1 MPAVAR
7 LERFDQKDGSV
18 VWAPPHGTH
27 VRAVDLEV
35 YSRARLSPLV
45 EAFGERV
52 VVLYDGRVGSR
63 YLAALE
69 LHAWQ
74 LTEDQEIRR
83 FVAMVRRLPAAVRR
97 LWDAAQ
103 SRTFD
108 IGVQARETPPS
119 SVFTLSAA
127 TIAAVAS
134 VGGRIAVTTYAPEP
148 LELRLTHERTR
159 GRKATAIRGRRSV

>member
-1 MPAVAR
+1 
-7 LERFDQKDGSV
+7 V
-18 VWAPPHGTH
+18 VWAPPDGTH

-35 YSRARLSPLV
+35 YSKVRLAALA

-52 VVLYDGRVGSR
+52 FVLHEGRAGSR
-63 YLAALE
+63 YLAAFE

-83 FVAMVRRLPAAVRR
+83 FVSMVRRLPPAARR
-97 LWDAAQ
+97 LWDGAQ

-108 IGVQARETPPS
+108 IGVQARQTPRS
-119 SVFTLSAA
+119 SAFTLSSA

-148 LELRLTHERTR
+148 EEERLTERR
-159 GRKATAIRGRRSV
+159 LPAAWK